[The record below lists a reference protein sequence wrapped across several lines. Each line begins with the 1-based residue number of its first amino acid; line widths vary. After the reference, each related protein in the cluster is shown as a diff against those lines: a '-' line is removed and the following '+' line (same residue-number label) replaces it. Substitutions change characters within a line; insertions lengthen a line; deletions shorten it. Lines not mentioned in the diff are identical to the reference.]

1 MLGPPQIRPARSYE
15 AALERVAAMKRLD
28 DDSILPIACT
38 TLHDQGKKAPVAVV
52 LLHGFTN
59 HPGQYREFAPL
70 LVQRGYNVL
79 IPRLPEQGDRNRMT
93 KRMARLTAEAL
104 IATANEAIDIAQ
116 GLGDRVV
123 VLGISTSGLLCAYL
137 AQYREDIARSIPV
150 SPVFA
155 MLHMN
160 DPLNAFVA
168 KLFLWLPNFF
178 LWWDPRNRE
187 KELPL
192 TGYPRFPTRAMGK
205 VLQIGILVERAAKEE
220 PLKARSMVVVT
231 NDKDPAVNNK
241 VTHRVVLDW
250 QRKAPARVEEFVF
263 TTLPV
268 NHDIID
274 PENAEPRTDLV
285 YPVLLQSIES
295 TPGS

>member
-1 MLGPPQIRPARSYE
+1 MELPKSRPVKTYSE
-15 AALERVAAMKRLD
+15 ALERVASMQRLD
-28 DDSILPIACT
+28 DASILPIAYTKLLNHGKT
-38 TLHDQGKKAPVAVV
+38 TPIAVV

-59 HPGQYREFAPL
+59 HPGQFVQLAPMIHE
-70 LVQRGYNVL
+70 RGHNVF

-93 KRMARLTAEAL
+93 KRMAHLTAEAL

-137 AQYREDIARSIPV
+137 GQYRDDIARSIPV

-160 DPLNAFVA
+160 LPVNALVA
-168 KLFLWLPNFF
+168 KTLLLLPNFF
-178 LWWDPRNRE
+178 MWWDPRNRE
-187 KELPL
+187 KELPH
-192 TGYPRFPTRAMGK
+192 TGYPRFPTHAMARA
-205 VLQIGILVERAAKEE
+205 LQIGTSIERVARDES
-220 PLKARSMVVVT
+220 LKARSMVVIT
-231 NDKDPAVNNK
+231 NEKDPAVNNK
-241 VTHRVVLDW
+241 VTHGVVLDW
-250 QRKAPARVEEFVF
+250 QRNAPGRIQEFVF

-285 YPVLLQSIES
+285 YPKLLEYIQSA
-295 TPGS
+295 PGA

>member
-1 MLGPPQIRPARSYE
+1 MLGPPQIRPARSYAE
-15 AALERVAAMKRLD
+15 ALERVAAMKRLD
-28 DDSILPIACT
+28 DGSILPIAHT
-38 TLHDQGKKAPVAVV
+38 TLHDQGKKAPLAVV

-70 LVQRGYNVL
+70 LVQRGCNVL

-137 AQYREDIARSIPV
+137 GQYRDDIARSIPV

-160 DPLNAFVA
+160 VPVNAVVA
-168 KLFLWLPNFF
+168 KTLLLLPNFF
-178 LWWDPRNRE
+178 MWWDPRNRE
-187 KELPL
+187 KELPH
-192 TGYPRFPTRAMGK
+192 TGYPRFPTHAMARA
-205 VLQIGILVERAAKEE
+205 LQIGTSIERVARDES
-220 PLKARSMVVVT
+220 LKARSMVVVT
-231 NDKDPAVNNK
+231 NEKDPAVNNK
-241 VTHRVVLDW
+241 VTHGVVLDW
-250 QRKAPARVEEFVF
+250 QRNAPGRIQEFVF

-285 YPVLLQSIES
+285 YPKLLEYIES
-295 TPGS
+295 APGA